1 MNLILTGAFNYTEEQ
16 KKKLSALG
24 FEIFFMQQET
34 EELPLPAKDIDAIVC
49 NGLFLHH
56 DFDEFENLKLVQL
69 TSAGL
74 DRVLVDKVQERGIVL
89 LNARG
94 VYSTPMA
101 EWAVMRVLEHYKKT
115 AHFAAA
121 QAKCVWD
128 KCRTLREIA
137 GTKVAMVG
145 AGNVG
150 QEVAKRFEA
159 LGANTIGFDIH
170 TNPTPH
176 FNEMHIISELPVLV
190 GEYDIIV
197 ITAPLTPETYHLIG
211 REVLNVLKP
220 GATIV
225 NIARGQ
231 LVDEQ
236 VLIDVLAER
245 QDLYVA
251 LDVFEE
257 EPLAADSPLWGMK
270 NVAVSPHNSFMS
282 NGNNTRMFNVM
293 YNNLKDFA
301 NGN

>member
-1 MNLILTGAFNYTEEQ
+1 MNLLLTGAFNYTEDQ

-24 FEIFFMQQET
+24 FNVFFMQQEA
-34 EELPLPAKDIDAIVC
+34 EELSLPAKNIDAIIC

-56 DFDEFENLKLVQL
+56 DFDKFKNLKFVQL

-74 DRVLVDKVQERGIVL
+74 DRVPVDKMRERGIVL

-94 VYSTPMA
+94 VYSIPMA
-101 EWAVMRVLEHYKKT
+101 EWAMMRVLEHYKN
-115 AHFAAA
+115 APHFTVA
-121 QAKCVWD
+121 QAKGKWD

-137 GTKVAMVG
+137 GTKVAVIG

-170 TNPTPH
+170 INPTLH
-176 FNEMHIISELPVLV
+176 FNEMHIVSELPVMV

-197 ITAPLTPETYHLIG
+197 IAAPLTPETYHLMG
-211 REVLNVLKP
+211 REVLKVLKT

-231 LVDEQ
+231 LIDEQ
-236 VLIDVLAER
+236 ALTDVLAER
-245 QDLYVA
+245 QDLYAA
-251 LDVFEE
+251 LDVFEQ
-257 EPLAADSPLWGMK
+257 EPLTADSPLWKMK
-270 NVAVSPHNSFMS
+270 NVAVSPHNSFVS
-282 NGNNTRMFNVM
+282 NGNNERMFNVM

-301 NGN
+301 NGK